1 MRSMRVALAL
11 ASVCLGFVSCS
22 RDVTLPELPQ
32 RGKVLGVVDTQG
44 HVPAGGNTVTLV
56 AEDGSKAVATTAAD
70 GSFIFSDV
78 QPGVYYLDIQMPGFA
93 PLVRP
98 SLRVLSGRD
107 LDAGTLAPA
116 WLAGTPS
123 EGVVTGKVVVTGGGD
138 AMGGQVE
145 FILQPVGQRV
155 ALAAIGLQG
164 LFVQRVPPGTY
175 QLRASHPL
183 YVTATLDDVSVAEA
197 ENKDLSQSPLS
208 MALNPA
214 TITGSVTKEVDG
226 QAPAPAAGALVTLGT
241 GATTTTDGS
250 GNFTLTGLA
259 AGNTTVR
266 YSLAGFHD
274 TGDAHPLGLQPG
286 QTTTLPPLT
295 LALDRGSIAGTV
307 SLADRQTA
315 TDVTVSVAGTAYNA
329 VATPDPTTPYQG
341 AFQVLNVPVGTYEVD
356 ATKARY
362 SRAVAGSVAV
372 TAGATTH
379 IGTLTL
385 TVLQGDFVITGGDPT
400 TPGFTRQ
407 RAVTLDLSSFTGAAQ
422 YRASE
427 DSAFTGVP
435 FQGFTGS
442 NQPFTLSATEGTHI
456 VYAQYMDGSGTQ
468 SPTFSASIIL
478 DTVAPTAPS
487 IQINGGAAFT
497 STANPLFLTLQAQ
510 EALPPG
516 VDTVSGLAQV
526 RLNETGA
533 TSGGLLVATPQPY
546 QRDLGFTRSSG
557 TDGVQPVYA
566 QFIDHAGNASAVVN
580 AGIVVDTVRPTGSI
594 SIARGPHAT
603 ANGYTDTPLV
613 TLSESAGAE
622 PNGGYVLIR
631 LANSSAALGTAVAQ
645 PLSATSSWFLDP
657 TSTGVKTV
665 FAQLVDAAGN
675 LSSTT
680 LQATITYDTQ
690 APFPVNAALTSPA
703 LTNAAFATVSLT
715 ATDDFALSP
724 TQAITVSEDAFFQGP
739 GTVGP
744 QPFSSSVTLPLSAGD
759 GAKTVY
765 VRYRDAAGNDST
777 ASVRLAV
784 DTQPPIGQL
793 AVTGTLAD
801 GTTSSSITSAPGVSA
816 TINHQGATGYL
827 LGNDTLTA
835 CPSTPA
841 SYTSFA
847 PGSGG
852 VTAPFTLSGTAS
864 PREVRLCLIDGA
876 GNVTG
881 PIVRQIALDAVA
893 PSGCTLTAAGTKVDG
908 SAAPAGKTASPSIAV
923 TASCA
928 SEAPVDIFL
937 TTGSITCG
945 PTAPL
950 DWQPYSSPR
959 PFLLSGLDG
968 TYQVTGCVR
977 DAARNVSA
985 LPQASM
991 QLKRSPPTAPLLTLD
1006 NGAQYVNAA
1015 QVGARGG
1022 YKVTAAGSASGAT
1035 EWALSETTT
1044 FAAFQ
1049 DVVLANPV
1057 QYTFASPVDGTKPLF
1072 AIFRDEVGNLSA
1084 VAPASITFDTV
1095 APAGG
1100 TLGIAP
1106 PLGAQPG
1113 FTNSV
1118 SATVTLTAPADA
1130 QKVML
1135 VPAASA
1141 AACAPSDF
1149 SGAFPV
1155 PLFVSTTFVLPSG
1168 DGPKRACA
1176 ELIDDA
1182 GNVGGILSA
1191 TITLDTV
1198 APSAPFILTADQ
1210 VVAVPDNGTQSVLI
1224 AGPVSDANF
1233 LRFERL
1239 GGKLSAWTADATP
1252 NSGSPISFTYNLS
1265 NTGAQVGTPNLL
1277 RLRAVDR
1284 AGNASPEASVLVA
1297 TDTVAPGPPVL
1308 NVAWVANKT
1317 GQATLWW
1324 SPSTTPADVGAYKV
1338 YYGSASGVY
1347 TGTNA
1352 IQGPSPITVPAPGS
1366 GPVSMTL
1373 SGLIDGASTFVRVR
1387 TLDRAGNESG
1397 NPSPTNEVVL
1407 QPNQVP
1413 MDVVANTALGMGFVT
1428 RLARYGTTLYAF
1440 GTAGTSFPTT
1450 AVLQPI
1456 DISTIVSP
1464 TQGGVP
1470 QASPAG
1476 PVAGTA
1482 ITFPGEPLDSI
1493 STFGGGVDMAI
1504 DGQYLFLASS
1514 TKLRIYSLA
1523 VPSAPSIVATL
1534 DFAAPFAN
1542 PITAAQGIAV
1552 KGATLFITGRV
1563 AAGTSS
1569 NVIALD
1575 LTKLYDNNSGTT
1587 PSTADVI
1594 GTASSTFNR
1603 LPGGLT
1609 WTRNNLIQVAENAFS
1624 ASFYDVTNALARTGP
1639 PALIGSTN
1647 MPLMSTPPRESGNF
1661 LYTQDV
1667 FSGFQVLKLDSLW
1680 AGAPVNPNTDVLASY
1695 QATGN
1700 GQIDVV
1706 GTQAFIVDQGP
1717 QGLHAL
1723 DLTDVGAGIGDQGV
1737 LKVTGAGIGTSVL
1750 VYGNYTFSGTNLGR
1764 LLTFESAVPGA
1775 LHRVAAGSRSGP
1787 RGELVGG
1794 FIYSGVLAA
1803 DLQSGSPPGG
1813 KGVPACYFDQARF
1826 DDSLVLAEGTLLRVV
1841 DLSNGLDRNGPG
1853 VLDFSQS
1860 YTFAPTPAGTRVTGV
1875 AAVGTYLVAAETR
1888 SDGHYVEVFDA
1899 RPVRDRIAATSL
1911 SMANS
1916 RGFYKFTSSVP
1927 AANAWDEITV
1937 HNGRAFV
1944 AVDQGPGA
1952 GTWAVDIRPLLG
1964 DGTAGNMVPITST
1977 PNSVQGFVAP
1987 SGTNQPRQIVV
1998 RGNYAYVANGGP
2010 TVAVGGLEIFD
2021 VSQALD
2027 EDINTSIPASP
2038 PRASVALGAATA
2050 LSVQGSYAL
2059 VTPIGGTTLLAV
2071 DVSSPLAPAVAGSM
2085 PYGKT
2090 FITCNVGA
2098 PVVSINVRPSIMMA
2112 GNKAYVT
2119 YYQDLEVIDL
2129 E

>member
-1 MRSMRVALAL
+1 MRSLRVALAL
-11 ASVCLGFVSCS
+11 ASVCLAVSCS

-32 RGKVLGVVDTQG
+32 AGKVLGVVDTQG
-44 HVPAGGNTVTLV
+44 HLPAAGNAVSLV
-56 AEDGSKAVATTAAD
+56 AEDGSKAAATTAAD
-70 GSFIFSDV
+70 GSFIFSGV
-78 QPGVYYLDIQMPGFA
+78 QPGVYYLDLELPGFA

-107 LDAGTLAPA
+107 LDAGTLSPA

-183 YVTATLDDVSVAEA
+183 YVTATLDDLSVAAA
-197 ENKDLSQSPLS
+197 ENKDISQSPLS

-214 TITGSVTKEVDG
+214 TITGTVTKEVDG
-226 QAPAPAAGALVTLGT
+226 QAALPAAGALVTLGT
-241 GATTTTDGS
+241 GVTTTTDAG

-259 AGNTTVR
+259 AGSTTVR
-266 YSLAGFHD
+266 YTLAGFHD
-274 TGDAHPLGLQPG
+274 TADAHPLALQPG
-286 QTTTLPPLT
+286 QTTAIPPLT
-295 LALDRGSIAGTV
+295 LALDRGNIAGLV

-329 VATPDPTTPYQG
+329 VATPDPATPYQG
-341 AFQVLNVPVGTYEVD
+341 AFQILNVPVGTYEVD

-362 SRAVAGSVAV
+362 SRAVAGAVTV
-372 TAGATTH
+372 TAGTTTRL
-379 IGTLTL
+379 GTLTL
-385 TVLQGDFVITGGDPT
+385 TVLQGDFVISGGDPT

-407 RAVTLDLSSFTGAAQ
+407 RPVTLDLSSFTGAAQ
-422 YRASE
+422 FRASE
-427 DSAFTGVP
+427 DSAFAGVV
-435 FQGFTGS
+435 FQAFTGS
-442 NQPFTLSATEGTHI
+442 TQPFTLSTTEGTHT
-456 VYAQYMDGSGTQ
+456 VYAQYKDGSGTQ

-478 DTVAPTAPS
+478 DTVPPSVPS

-516 VDTVSGLAQV
+516 VDTVSGLSQV

-546 QRDLGFTRSSG
+546 QRDLSFTRSGSS
-557 TDGVQPVYA
+557 DGVQPVYA

-580 AGIVVDTVRPTGSI
+580 AGIVVDTVRPTGTI

-603 ANGYTDTPLV
+603 AAGYTDTPLV
-613 TLSESAGAE
+613 TLNESAGAE
-622 PNGGYVLIR
+622 PNGGYVLVR

-703 LTNAAFATVSLT
+703 LTNATSATVSLT

-724 TQAITVSEDAFFQGP
+724 SQAVTVSEDAFFQGT
-739 GTVGP
+739 GTMGP
-744 QPFSSSVTLPLSAGD
+744 QPFSSSVTLPLSTGD
-759 GAKTVY
+759 GVKTVY
-765 VRYRDAAGNDST
+765 VRFRDAAGNDST
-777 ASVRLAV
+777 ASVRVTV
-784 DTQPPIGQL
+784 DTQPPVGQL

-801 GTTSSSITSAPGVSA
+801 GTSSSAITSTTGVSA
-816 TINHQGATGYL
+816 AITHQGASGYL
-827 LGNDTLTA
+827 LGNDTLTT
-835 CPSTPA
+835 CPSTG
-841 SYTSFA
+841 YTNFT

-852 VTAPFTLSGTAS
+852 ATVPFTLSGTAS

-881 PIVRQIALDAVA
+881 PIVRPIALDAVA
-893 PSGCTLTAAGTKVDG
+893 PSGCTLTASGTKVDG
-908 SAAPAGKTASPSIAV
+908 SAAPAGKTASPSITV
-923 TASCA
+923 TAACS
-928 SEAPVDIFL
+928 SEAPVEIFL
-937 TTGSITCG
+937 TTGSVTCG

-985 LPQASM
+985 LPAASM
-991 QLKRSPPTAPLLTLD
+991 QLKRTPPTAPLLTLD
-1006 NGAQYVNAA
+1006 GGAPYVNAA
-1015 QVGARGG
+1015 QVTARGG
-1022 YKVTAAGSASGAT
+1022 YKVTAAGSANGAT

-1044 FAAFQ
+1044 FTTFQ
-1049 DVVLANPV
+1049 DVVLSNPV
-1057 QYTFASPVDGTKPLF
+1057 QYAFASPVDGTKPLY

-1100 TLGIAP
+1100 ALGIAS

-1118 SATVTLTAPADA
+1118 SATVTLVSPADA

-1135 VPAASA
+1135 VSAASSG
-1141 AACAPSDF
+1141 ACAQSDF
-1149 SGAFPV
+1149 SAALPV
-1155 PLFVSTTFVLPSG
+1155 PLFASATFVLPSG
-1168 DGPKRACA
+1168 DGLKRACA
-1176 ELIDDA
+1176 ELIDAA
-1182 GNVGGILSA
+1182 GNVGGILTS

-1198 APSAPFILTADQ
+1198 DPSAPFIITADQ
-1210 VVAVPDNGTQSVLI
+1210 VVAIPDNGTQGVLI

-1252 NSGSPISFTYNLS
+1252 NSGSPITFTYNLS

-1277 RLRAVDR
+1277 RLRAVDK
-1284 AGNASPEASVLVA
+1284 AGNASPEASVLVV
-1297 TDTVAPGPPVL
+1297 TDTVAPAPPVL
-1308 NVAWVANKT
+1308 NASWVANKT

-1324 SPSTTPADVGAYKV
+1324 SPSTTPNDVASYKV

-1352 IQGPSPITVPAPGS
+1352 IQGPSPITIPAPAS

-1373 SGLIDGASTFVRVR
+1373 SGLINGASTFVRVR
-1387 TLDRAGNESG
+1387 TVDRAGNESG
-1397 NPSPTNEVVL
+1397 NPSPTSEVTL

-1413 MDVVANTALGMGFVT
+1413 VDVIANTALGMGYVS
-1428 RLARYGTTLYAF
+1428 RLVRYGTTLYAF

-1456 DISTIVSP
+1456 DISTLVSP

-1470 QASPAG
+1470 QAAPAG
-1476 PVAGTA
+1476 PVPGTA
-1482 ITFPGEPLDSI
+1482 VTFPGESLDLI
-1493 STFGGGVDMAI
+1493 STFGGGVDMVI

-1514 TKLRIYSLA
+1514 TKVRIYSLA
-1523 VPSAPSIVATL
+1523 VPSAPAIVTTL
-1534 DFAAPFAN
+1534 DFASPFAN
-1542 PITAAQGIAV
+1542 PLFAVQGIAV
-1552 KGATLFITGRV
+1552 KGATLFVGGRKDAGGT
-1563 AAGTSS
+1563 AASPF
-1569 NVIALD
+1569 IAVD
-1575 LTKLYDNNSGTT
+1575 LSKLYDNAAGTVPT
-1587 PSTADVI
+1587 TADVI
-1594 GTASSTFNR
+1594 GTNLSGGR

-1609 WTRNNLIQVAENAFS
+1609 WSRNNVIQVAENAFF
-1624 ASFYDVTNALARTGP
+1624 AAFFDVTNALARTGA
-1639 PALIGSTN
+1639 PAYLGQTN
-1647 MPLMSTPPRESGNF
+1647 MPLMSVPPKESGNF

-1667 FSGFQVLKLDSLW
+1667 FNGFQVFKLNSLW
-1680 AGAPVNPNTDVLASY
+1680 AGGTLSPTGDVYASY
-1695 QATGN
+1695 QATGS
-1700 GQIDVV
+1700 GQMDVM

-1723 DLTDVGAGIGDQGV
+1723 DLTDPLGAGVGDLGVIKVSGAGI
-1737 LKVTGAGIGTSVL
+1737 ATSVL
-1750 VYGNYTFSGTNLGR
+1750 VYGNYLFSGTNLGR
-1764 LLTFESAVPGA
+1764 LLTYEVAVPTA
-1775 LHRVAAGSRSGP
+1775 LHRVAASSKSGP

-1794 FIYSGVLAA
+1794 FLYSGVMAS
-1803 DLQSGSPPGG
+1803 DLQSGSTPGG
-1813 KGVPACYFDQARF
+1813 KGVTACYFDQARF
-1826 DDSLVLAEGTLLRVV
+1826 DDSLVLAEGTVVRVV
-1841 DLSNGLDRNGPG
+1841 DLSNGLDRDGVGPM
-1853 VLDFSQS
+1853 DFTQS

-1888 SDGHYVEVFDA
+1888 TDGHYVEVFDA
-1899 RPVRDRIAATSL
+1899 RPVRDRVAATSL

-1916 RGFYKFTSSVP
+1916 RGFYKFTSNIP
-1927 AANAWDEITV
+1927 AANAWDELTV

-1944 AVDQGPGA
+1944 TVDQGTGA
-1952 GTWAVDIRPLLG
+1952 GTYAIDIRPLL
-1964 DGTAGNMVPITST
+1964 DDDSTTAMIPITST
-1977 PNSVQGFVAP
+1977 PNSVQGYVAP
-1987 SGTNQPRQIVV
+1987 SGSNQPRQIVV
-1998 RGNYAYVANGGP
+1998 RGNYAYVANAGP

-2027 EDINTSIPASP
+2027 EDLNTTIPASP
-2038 PRASVALGAATA
+2038 PRASVALGMATA

-2059 VTPIGGTTLLAV
+2059 VTPINGTTLLAV
-2071 DVSSPLAPAVAGSM
+2071 DVSSPLSPAVMGSM
-2085 PYGKT
+2085 PYGKN
-2090 FITCNVGA
+2090 FVTCNVGA
-2098 PVVSINVRPSIMMA
+2098 PGVSINVRPSLIVA
-2112 GNKAYVT
+2112 GSRAYLP